1 MQKREVRE
9 EPEFTSEL
17 KALFRGDTREAD
29 EFLRDTTTYLSCL
42 AEDGSQV
49 GGTKVYFKTV
59 PDVRRRRFLVIF
71 YTIDNGTVAL
81 HSIKSF
87 STT

>member
-9 EPEFTSEL
+9 EREFTSEL
-17 KALFRGDTREAD
+17 KALFRGTREAD

-59 PDVRRRRFLVIF
+59 PDVPRRRFLVIF
-71 YTIDNGTVAL
+71 LYYRQRHRGAP
-81 HSIKSF
+81 F
-87 STT
+87 Y